1 MVNAASLG
9 QHIAPAFFASI
20 HHNQVDPTSTGA
32 PEGFTTMTQTFLPGG
47 PRSATAASGISD
59 IRDENLYSAVL
70 LQNGGAGPISF
81 FTVPKG
87 QAIPALKGSAAA
99 VTTNAWQLIH
109 GDHTTNFE
117 KAGELGDGIGDAGI
131 RGITLHVEQ
140 SAFAQAAG
148 AVPTLTAY
156 GSTNAEIADLSR
168 KTSFELK
175 VSKKPMFKSP
185 FFAFPTVGGVT
196 GALASNGTA
205 ASTVI
210 NDVTTNGFPG
220 SIRRL
225 VRAIMAS
232 RRDTLEGVLTVA
244 GSSVLLFRDA
254 TGAGTPCLC
263 WCVLPANIRGDVR

>member
-1 MVNAASLG
+1 MG
-9 QHIAPAFFASI
+9 K
-20 HHNQVDPTSTGA
+20 TY
-32 PEGFTTMTQTFLPGG
+32 LPGG

-87 QAIPALKGSAAA
+87 QAIPALKGSTSS

-109 GDHTTNFE
+109 GDHTTNLE

-131 RGITLHVEQ
+131 RGITLHLEG
-140 SAFAQAAG
+140 SAVKQVSAD
-148 AVPTLTAY
+148 VPARTAY
-156 GSTNAEIADLSR
+156 GATNLEIAELQR
-168 KTSFELK
+168 KSSFELK

-185 FFAFPTVGGVT
+185 FFAFPTVGGTV
-196 GALASNGTA
+196 GSIAQNGTA
-205 ASTVI
+205 AATI
-210 NDVTTNGFPG
+210 LNDVSTNGNPG

-244 GSSVLLFRDA
+244 GSSTLLFRDN
-254 TGAGTPCLC
+254 AGTVDVPTQGSPLLC
-263 WCVLPANIRGDVR
+263 WCVLPSNIRGDVR

>member
-1 MVNAASLG
+1 MA
-9 QHIAPAFFASI
+9 QR
-20 HHNQVDPTSTGA
+20 
-32 PEGFTTMTQTFLPGG
+32 TFLPGG

-87 QAIPALKGSAAA
+87 QAIPALKGAGSA
-99 VTTNAWQLIH
+99 VSLNAWQLIH
-109 GDHTTNFE
+109 GDHTTNLE

-131 RGITLHVEQ
+131 RGITLHLE
-140 SAFAQAAG
+140 AA
-148 AVPTLTAY
+148 AVVQVDANVPLKTAY
-156 GSTNAEIADLSR
+156 GAAALEISELQR

-185 FFAFPTVGGVT
+185 FFAFPTVGGAV
-196 GALASNGTA
+196 GAIASSGTA
-205 ASTVI
+205 ATTMI
-210 NDVTTNGFPG
+210 NDITTNGNPG

-244 GSSVLLFRDA
+244 GSSTLLFRDNA
-254 TGAGTPCLC
+254 GVIGAQTQGTPLLC
-263 WCVLPANIRGDVR
+263 WCVLPSNIRGDVR

>member
-1 MVNAASLG
+1 MSRTLL
-9 QHIAPAFFASI
+9 PA
-20 HHNQVDPTSTGA
+20 
-32 PEGFTTMTQTFLPGG
+32 G

-87 QAIPALKGSAAA
+87 QAIPALKGAGSA
-99 VTTNAWQLIH
+99 VTTNQWQLLH

-131 RGITLHVEQ
+131 RGITLHLEAA
-140 SAFAQAAG
+140 SFAPAAG

-156 GSTNAEIADLSR
+156 GATNTEIADMQR

-185 FFAFPTVGGVT
+185 FFAFPTVGGVV
-196 GALASNGTA
+196 GALAQNGTA
-205 ASTVI
+205 ASTVV
-210 NDVTTNGFPG
+210 NDISTNGNPG

-244 GSSVLLFRDA
+244 GGSSLLFRDA
-254 TGAGTPCLC
+254 TGAGTPSLC
-263 WCVLPANIRGDVR
+263 WCVLPSNIRGDVR

>member
-1 MVNAASLG
+1 MSRTLL
-9 QHIAPAFFASI
+9 PA
-20 HHNQVDPTSTGA
+20 GA
-32 PEGFTTMTQTFLPGG
+32 
-47 PRSATAASGISD
+47 RSATAASGISD
-59 IRDENLYSAVL
+59 IRDENLYSAVVL
-70 LQNGGAGPISF
+70 ADGAAGPISF

-87 QAIPALKGSAAA
+87 QAIPELKGSGVTA
-99 VTTNAWQLIH
+99 TTNAWQMIH

-131 RGITLHVEQ
+131 RGITLHVE
-140 SAFAQAAG
+140 AAGFIQAAAAAPTVTSYG
-148 AVPTLTAY
+148 A
-156 GSTNAEIADLSR
+156 TNSELADLQR

-185 FFAFPTVGGVT
+185 FFAFPTVGGVV
-196 GALASNGTA
+196 GSPAMNGTQA
-205 ASTVI
+205 AGTTVL
-210 NDVTTNGFPG
+210 NDISTNGNPG

-244 GSSVLLFRDA
+244 GGASLSFRS
-254 TGAGTPCLC
+254 GASLGTPCLV

>member
-1 MVNAASLG
+1 MASRTLL
-9 QHIAPAFFASI
+9 PA
-20 HHNQVDPTSTGA
+20 
-32 PEGFTTMTQTFLPGG
+32 G

-59 IRDENLYSAVL
+59 IRDENLYSAVVL
-70 LQNGGAGPISF
+70 ADGGAGPISF

-87 QAIPALKGSAAA
+87 QQIPELKGAGVTA
-99 VTTNAWQLIH
+99 TTNAWQQTH

-131 RGITLHVEQ
+131 RGITLHLE
-140 SAFAQAAG
+140 AASFKQVD
-148 AVPTLTAY
+148 ANVPTVTAY
-156 GSTNAEIADLSR
+156 GATNLEIAELQR

-185 FFAFPTVGGVT
+185 FFAFPTVGGVV
-196 GALASNGTA
+196 GALASSGTA

-210 NDVTTNGFPG
+210 NDISTNGNPG

-244 GSSVLLFRDA
+244 GGATLAFRSSA
-254 TGAGTPCLC
+254 TTGTPCLC